1 MVDLPFST
9 LELALAVGI
18 ALTGGLVRGFAGF
31 GAGMT
36 MVPLFTFLFGP
47 ASAIA
52 VTMLLDGV
60 GTAQLLPR
68 AVRHADWRLVALLSL
83 MTFIAAPA
91 GLYVLFTVDAETMRR
106 VIGAVVLTFVL
117 LMLSGWRYQG
127 RRRTSATLGVG
138 ALAGVLTGSTGLG
151 GPPVVIYLL
160 SSRDTV
166 AQSRASIIIYYA
178 VQTVFVL
185 AVLGA
190 KGVIT
195 IAVLMQ
201 CAILAP
207 TFALAI
213 WIGNRM
219 FSRASETLFR
229 RIAMLVLAAIGV
241 TAVVG

>member
-9 LELALAVGI
+9 LELALAAGV
-18 ALTGGLVRGFAGF
+18 AVTGGLVRGFAGF

-47 ASAIA
+47 APAIA
-52 VTMLLDGV
+52 MTMLLDGV
-60 GTAQLLPR
+60 GSAQLLPR
-68 AVRHADWRLVALLSL
+68 AVRHADWRLVALLTL
-83 MTFIAAPA
+83 MTFLAAPA

-106 VIGAVVLTFVL
+106 IIGGVVLAFVL
-117 LMLSGWRYQG
+117 ILLSGWRYRG
-127 RRRTSATLGVG
+127 RRRTPTTLGVG

-160 SSRDTV
+160 SSPDTV
-166 AQSRASIIIYYA
+166 EQSRASIITYYA
-178 VQTVFVL
+178 FQTVFVL

-241 TAVVG
+241 TAMVG